1 VVSTVHDCFVD
12 LFFYAGVLSK
22 TVACKCMSK
31 KKQNLI
37 KEFQMI
43 LCLYF
48 LMKLSP
54 NFSLNIFMLVK
65 GVVNFFFLKTFADN
79 LLTPMSSKMSMSF
92 YLQSKRNYVF

>member
-1 VVSTVHDCFVD
+1 MTVLWICF
-12 LFFYAGVLSK
+12 FFYAGLLSLYIK

-31 KKQNLI
+31 KKLNLI

-65 GVVNFFFLKTFADN
+65 GVVNFFF
-79 LLTPMSSKMSMSF
+79 
-92 YLQSKRNYVF
+92 